1 MFSGYILYDNK
12 HGLCAWAMEKKEE
25 IIPYRSVPKWLLPAA
40 GGLTIAGAGAV
51 VFFPASVAVIVCAG
65 TVLPHATLIVLETFM
80 RAVALLLLAI
90 FFYLTF
96 EIGRNE
102 RVVFGDKYVVF
113 PLFLAPNLLFRRK
126 RSMDDINNVLLGAM
140 LLEDKKGTYEYELE
154 RAKDK
159 KRLFI
164 YFKSGGHVALDLNK
178 MPRASVE
185 MLFKRMENFCI
196 ECSRAPKPDAN
207 RSTKKAKAKA
217 AAMPKALT
225 YTQMWEDD
233 MNAHFSAT
241 NFVPLEKGSTLG
253 GGKFTVL
260 MQLSSGGLSAVY
272 LAETP
277 SRDLIVLKEAALPF
291 SLPEA
296 TRSKAKELFQRE
308 ATILRQLKH
317 PKIAKV
323 VDYFVERGRDYLVI
337 EFVAGENLRQLVKK
351 RGTQSERLVLNV
363 ALQAAQILSYLHDC
377 EPPVVHRDVTP
388 DNLMLKENQD
398 LVMIDFGAANQY
410 VGTATG
416 TLIGKQAYIAP
427 EQFRGKATIQSDYY
441 SLGCTLYFLLTGHDP
456 EALSPSH
463 PKESRP
469 DISDELDQLVAD
481 LTAIMLENRVQTA
494 EALIE
499 RIEKL
504 IPDTVLRFSTAESR

>member
-1 MFSGYILYDNK
+1 
-12 HGLCAWAMEKKEE
+12 MEKKEE

-40 GGLTIAGAGAV
+40 GGLTVTGIASV

-65 TVLPHATLIVLETFM
+65 TVLPHATLIVLETFI
-80 RAVALLLLAI
+80 RAVALLLLSI
-90 FFYLTF
+90 FFFLTF
-96 EIGRNE
+96 EISRNE
-102 RVVFGDKYVVF
+102 RVVFGDKHVTF

-126 RSMDDINNVLLGAM
+126 RSIDDICNVLLGAM

-178 MPRASVE
+178 MPRESVE
-185 MLFKRMENFCI
+185 LLFKKMEDFCI
-196 ECSRAPKPDAN
+196 ECSRAPKPDEN
-207 RSTKKAKAKA
+207 RKSKKAKAK
-217 AAMPKALT
+217 PSGEQKPPT

-241 NFVPLEKGSTLG
+241 NFVPLEKGSTLC
-253 GGKFTVL
+253 GGKFSVL

-272 LAETP
+272 LAETK
-277 SRDLIVLKEAALPF
+277 SKELIVLKEAALPL
-291 SLPEA
+291 SLPEQ
-296 TRSKAKELFQRE
+296 TRAKAKELFQRE
-308 ATILRQLKH
+308 STILRELNH
-317 PKIAKV
+317 TKIAKV
-323 VDYFVERGRDYLVI
+323 LDYFVERGRDYLVI

-363 ALQAAQILSYLHDC
+363 ALQAAQILSYLHHRQ
-377 EPPVVHRDVTP
+377 PPVVHRDVTP
-388 DNLMLKENQD
+388 DNMMLKENQD
-398 LVMIDFGAANQY
+398 LVLIDFGAANQY

-441 SLGCTLYFLLTGHDP
+441 ALGCTLYFLLTGHDP
-456 EALSPSH
+456 EALSMSH

-481 LTAIMLENRVQTA
+481 LTAMILDNRIKTA
-494 EALIE
+494 EELID
-499 RIEKL
+499 RVEKL
-504 IPDTVLRFSTAESR
+504 IPDTVLSFSTAESR

>member
-1 MFSGYILYDNK
+1 
-12 HGLCAWAMEKKEE
+12 MEKKEE

-40 GGLTIAGAGAV
+40 GGLTVTGIASV

-90 FFYLTF
+90 FFFLTF
-96 EIGRNE
+96 EISRNE
-102 RVVFGDKYVVF
+102 RVVFGEKYVTF

-126 RSMDDINNVLLGAM
+126 RSMDDIGNVLLGAM

-154 RAKDK
+154 RVKDK

-178 MPRASVE
+178 MPRESVE
-185 MLFKRMENFCI
+185 LLFKKMEDFCI
-196 ECSRAPKPDAN
+196 ECSRAPKPDEN
-207 RSTKKAKAKA
+207 RKSKKPKEKA
-217 AAMPKALT
+217 PVQRQPLT

-241 NFVPLEKGSTLG
+241 NFVPLEKGGTLC
-253 GGKFTVL
+253 GGKFTIL

-272 LAETP
+272 LAETK
-277 SRDLIVLKEAALPF
+277 SKDLIILKEAALPF
-291 SLPEA
+291 SLPEQ
-296 TRSKAKELFQRE
+296 TRLKAKELFQRE
-308 ATILRQLKH
+308 STILRELNH
-317 PKIAKV
+317 AKIAKV
-323 VDYFVERGRDYLVI
+323 LDYFVERGRDYLVI
-337 EFVAGENLRQLVKK
+337 EFVPGENLRQLVKK

-363 ALQAAQILSYLHDC
+363 ALQAAQILSYLHHRQ
-377 EPPVVHRDVTP
+377 PPVVHRDVTP
-388 DNLMLKENQD
+388 DNMMLKENQD
-398 LVMIDFGAANQY
+398 LVLIDFGAANQY

-416 TLIGKQAYIAP
+416 TLVGKQAYIAP
-427 EQFRGKATIQSDYY
+427 EQFRGKATVQSDYY
-441 SLGCTLYFLLTGHDP
+441 ALGCTLYFLLTGHDP
-456 EALSPSH
+456 EALSMSH

-481 LTAIMLENRVQTA
+481 LTAMMLDNRIKTA
-494 EALIE
+494 EELID

-504 IPDTVLRFSTAESR
+504 MPDTVLSFSTAESR

>member
-1 MFSGYILYDNK
+1 M
-12 HGLCAWAMEKKEE
+12 
-25 IIPYRSVPKWLLPAA
+25 
-40 GGLTIAGAGAV
+40 
-51 VFFPASVAVIVCAG
+51 FFPASVAVVVFAG

-80 RAVALLLLAI
+80 RAVALLLLGL
-90 FFYLTF
+90 FFFLTF
-96 EIGRNE
+96 EVARND
-102 RVVFGDKYVVF
+102 RVVFGEKSVTF

-126 RSMDDINNVLLGAM
+126 RSMDDVGNVLLGAM

-154 RAKDK
+154 EAKDK

-178 MPRASVE
+178 MPRESVE
-185 MLFKRMENFCI
+185 KLFKKIESWCI
-196 ECSRAPKPDAN
+196 ACSRAPQPDEN
-207 RSTKKAKAKA
+207 RSPKKKPVKASAK
-217 AAMPKALT
+217 PQALT

-253 GGKFTVL
+253 GGKFRVL

-272 LAETP
+272 LAETQ
-277 SRDLIVLKEAALPF
+277 SKELIVLKEATLPQ
-291 SLPEA
+291 SLPER
-296 TRSKAKELFQRE
+296 TRAKAKELFLRE
-308 ATILRQLKH
+308 ATILRELNH
-317 PKIAKV
+317 AKV
-323 VDYFVERGRDYLVI
+323 AKVLDYFVERERDYLVI

-363 ALQAAQILSYLHDC
+363 ALQAAQILSYLHHRQ
-377 EPPVVHRDVTP
+377 PPVVHRDLTP
-388 DNLMLKENQD
+388 DNLMLKDNQD

-416 TLIGKQAYIAP
+416 TLVGKQAYISP

-441 SLGCTLYFLLTGHDP
+441 ALGCTLYFLLTGQDP
-456 EALSPSH
+456 EALSMSH
-463 PKESRP
+463 PKELRP

-481 LTAIMLENRVQTA
+481 LTSMMLSNRIQTA
-494 EALIE
+494 EELIDRVE
-499 RIEKL
+499 HL
-504 IPDTVLRFSTAESR
+504 IPDTVLSFSGAEPH